1 MAREHD
7 LDGRFKQLGDQRRYP
22 RTLTVGDRIWWE
34 FGRLAE
40 KRGGG
45 FSRSDLLE
53 EWVENALN
61 ALQEKESE
69 PKREISPDSNLPPKE
84 QVLAKMEEIL
94 SANKIAKKGAKFCL
108 EKLMEYLYSDH
119 ALTR

>member
-7 LDGRFKQLGDQRRYP
+7 LDGRFRQLGDQRRYP
-22 RTLTVGDRIWWE
+22 RTLTVADKIWWQ

-40 KRGGG
+40 QRGGG

-53 EWVENALN
+53 EWVLN
-61 ALQEKESE
+61 ALEEPRELKPKENFKA
-69 PKREISPDSNLPPKE
+69 PVLPPKE
-84 QVLAKMEEIL
+84 QIIAKIEEIL
-94 SANKIAKKGAKFCL
+94 KAKKGAKFCL
-108 EKLMEYLYSDH
+108 EKLVEYLYSDH

>member
-1 MAREHD
+1 MAREHG

-22 RTLTVGDRIWWE
+22 RTLTVSDRVWWE

-53 EWVENALN
+53 
-61 ALQEKESE
+61 
-69 PKREISPDSNLPPKE
+69 
-84 QVLAKMEEIL
+84 
-94 SANKIAKKGAKFCL
+94 
-108 EKLMEYLYSDH
+108 
-119 ALTR
+119 

>member
-22 RTLTVGDRIWWE
+22 RTLTVSDKIWRE

-40 KRGGG
+40 QRGGG

-53 EWVENALN
+53 EWVLN
-61 ALQEKESE
+61 ALEEQRE
-69 PKREISPDSNLPPKE
+69 PKPRENLDVPVLPPRE
-84 QVLAKMEEIL
+84 QVEAKIEEIIL
-94 SANKIAKKGAKFCL
+94 ANKTAKKGTKFCL
-108 EKLMEYLYSDH
+108 EKLVEYLYSDH
-119 ALTR
+119 ALIR